1 MSRKFALL
9 ILGACAQ
16 VAYGQTSDA
25 GNFEIPRQFWGE
37 YNQNIRHCGTGL
49 NDTRLRVSWNAVRF
63 YESTAKVDGIIRN
76 ADGSIVVLAKF
87 ENHRDSWTN
96 VFKMTLSADRKRI
109 TLTHPQNSDGDQS
122 SMTRQR
128 CP

>member
-1 MSRKFALL
+1 MNKKWTLL
-9 ILGACAQ
+9 LVMCAQ
-16 VAYGQTSDA
+16 VTYSQTSDA

-49 NDTRLRVSWNAVRF
+49 NDTRLRVSWNNVRF
-63 YESTAKVDGIIRN
+63 YESTATVEGIIRN
-76 ADGSIVVLAKF
+76 ADGSIVVFAKF
-87 ENHRDSWTN
+87 ENHRETWSN
-96 VFKMTLSADRKRI
+96 IFKMSLSADKRRI
-109 TLTHPQNSDGDQS
+109 TVTHPQNVDSDQS